1 MKMSITLLGFKTL
14 LTEELGDSLGEDLR
28 QVVISKTTQEL
39 EKIKQEVICSFED
52 SKSFFLDGTQWSN
65 IIKTFAKIVKELFSE
80 PGIEINTSAFSLQQE
95 SIRKAF
101 REIVYMYN
109 KELCSNN
116 QEYSNTN
123 NGLSLEEIQRSPSQF
138 EINNFTDLS
147 KNVCTDS
154 ECENSKV
161 DVLRNLSDEIL
172 LNQLQAKPILSI
184 SQQPSFLVKSFE
196 NTVMLTPDV
205 RPTDRRCVSENLL
218 QTMGPFWNEYAKEVD
233 EETNI
238 QLDRNLPIIDE
249 NDEIFT
255 YLINTIAKDFN
266 EMKFTSDTE
275 NLKSFDI
282 PVPDEIDMKP
292 IYETACQLFDNDSK
306 SVLTDLSQS
315 FLMDKSKWILPILKL
330 HTDED
335 ETMFRRKKILPNSK
349 LDELFIHEVNKHK
362 KQQNEK
368 VENNSVD
375 NFSEKYEKI
384 LAELKSDYELL
395 SNCEEKINLLKFNL
409 MNLVNTSPICSI
421 YKTGKEMCDRK
432 LNTVKN
438 TIQQRLFIVW
448 NKLKLTESEKQYCL
462 LKFCWQHL
470 SETIYMATINKALK
484 LLEHAAEYVERREML
499 LYKLAKIE
507 AEHMIQSKDYSLNDN
522 HFQLKCSDERF
533 KIEKKFNKLEKLI
546 ESTAKQLK
554 MKFNYTLT
562 FNGQIY
568 LTKMVHDRSDLIYL
582 LREKSKSKH
591 GNDSTK

>member
-28 QVVISKTTQEL
+28 HVVILKTTQEL

-65 IIKTFAKIVKELFSE
+65 IIKNFAKIVKELFSE
-80 PGIEINTSAFSLQQE
+80 PGIEIKTSAFSSQQE
-95 SIRKAF
+95 SIPKAF

-109 KELCSNN
+109 KELCSIN
-116 QEYSNTN
+116 QAYSNTN

-138 EINNFTDLS
+138 EINYFTDLS

-154 ECENSKV
+154 ECEYSKV
-161 DVLRNLSDEIL
+161 DVLRNLTDEIL

-184 SQQPSFLVKSFE
+184 SKQPSFLMKSFE
-196 NTVMLTPDV
+196 NTVILTPDV

-238 QLDRNLPIIDE
+238 QLDGNLPIINE

-266 EMKFTSDTE
+266 EMKFTSHTE

-315 FLMDKSKWILPILKL
+315 FLMDKSKWILPIFKL

-335 ETMFRRKKILPNSK
+335 ETMFQRKKILPNSK

-368 VENNSVD
+368 IENNSVD

-384 LAELKSDYELL
+384 LAELESEKENFNKLKLKSIISQYKSSEVVLWNTGNDITVNNGGSDYESL

-409 MNLVNTSPICSI
+409 MNLVNISPICSI
-421 YKTGKEMCDRK
+421 YKTGKEMCDRN

-438 TIQQRLFIVW
+438 TIQQRLFIIW
-448 NKLKLTESEKQYCL
+448 NKLKLNESEKQYCL

-470 SETIYMATINKALK
+470 NETIYMATINKALK
-484 LLEHAAEYVERREML
+484 LLERAAEYVERREMF

-507 AEHMIQSKDYSLNDN
+507 AEHMIQSKVYSL
-522 HFQLKCSDERF
+522 
-533 KIEKKFNKLEKLI
+533 
-546 ESTAKQLK
+546 
-554 MKFNYTLT
+554 
-562 FNGQIY
+562 
-568 LTKMVHDRSDLIYL
+568 
-582 LREKSKSKH
+582 SKYQ
-591 GNDSTK
+591 

>member
-1 MKMSITLLGFKTL
+1 ME
-14 LTEELGDSLGEDLR
+14 LTD
-28 QVVISKTTQEL
+28 I
-39 EKIKQEVICSFED
+39 
-52 SKSFFLDGTQWSN
+52 
-65 IIKTFAKIVKELFSE
+65 
-80 PGIEINTSAFSLQQE
+80 
-95 SIRKAF
+95 
-101 REIVYMYN
+101 
-109 KELCSNN
+109 
-116 QEYSNTN
+116 
-123 NGLSLEEIQRSPSQF
+123 EIQRSPSQF

-218 QTMGPFWNEYAKEVD
+218 QTMGPFWNEYAKE
-233 EETNI
+233 
-238 QLDRNLPIIDE
+238 
-249 NDEIFT
+249 
-255 YLINTIAKDFN
+255 
-266 EMKFTSDTE
+266 DTE

-384 LAELKSDYELL
+384 LAELKSEEEKFNKLKLKSIISQYKSSEVVLWNTGNDIMVNNGSSDYELL